1 MHHMDILFLRAT
13 FNLPTEAFEL
23 NCLLKV
29 AEITLLSL
37 EELAAE
43 GNKAQE
49 NNHKYKRTGTA

>member
-29 AEITLLSL
+29 AGVTLLSL

-43 GNKAQE
+43 GNKSSR
-49 NNHKYKRTGTA
+49 K